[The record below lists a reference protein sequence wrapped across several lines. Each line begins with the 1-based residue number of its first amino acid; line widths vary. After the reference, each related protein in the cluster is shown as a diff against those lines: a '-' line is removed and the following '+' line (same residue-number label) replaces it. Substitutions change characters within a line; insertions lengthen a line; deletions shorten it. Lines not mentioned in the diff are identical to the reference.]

1 MSISNL
7 EFEELTNRVS
17 ALEEENSH
25 LQRDLDELN
34 SVLTEVNLEH
44 DVFRKAIKTL
54 SNKIETM
61 SAASQSNNQ
70 DNPHLGANR

>member
-1 MSISNL
+1 MSISDL

-61 SAASQSNNQ
+61 SAVSQSNNQ